1 MTKNDLQALQLQN
14 GVRAVV
20 WLTILSVLAIWT
32 HTSVLSDFAK
42 VGNSDSV
49 AHYIVYLWV
58 AFAVTI
64 LVTILWWISTTLC
77 SGEVRNLVEERS
89 FWCALVCV
97 GIVFAAIGIILWLS
111 HGIVDTQGHPQPS
124 GHMLVFPFAFGCLM
138 YWLPP
143 ANLEKVIWP
152 FWTRLLPGLGMGVGL
167 IIVAVTQYLLG
178 G

>member
-1 MTKNDLQALQLQN
+1 MNKNDLQALQLQN

-20 WLTILSVLAIWT
+20 WLAVLFALAVWARER
-32 HTSVLSDFAK
+32 VLSDFVD
-42 VGNSDSV
+42 VGKPESV
-49 AHYIVYLWV
+49 ARYIIYLWI

-64 LVTILWWISTTLC
+64 LVTMLWWISTTLC
-77 SGEVRNLVEERS
+77 SGEVRSLVEEYS

-97 GIVFAAIGIILWLS
+97 GVVFAAIGIILWLS
-111 HGIVDTQGHPQPS
+111 HSIVDTLDDPQPAR
-124 GHMLVFPFAFGCLM
+124 HMLVFPFAFGCLM

-152 FWTRLLPGLGMGVGL
+152 FWTRLLPGLGMVVGL
-167 IIVAVTQYLLG
+167 IVAVKQCLLG